1 MVGCAVE
8 SGVSE
13 CFTNPL
19 FERLESLLPAV
30 KDVIWS
36 LPVADRVKLGRLLD
50 DINTLGEESTA
61 TDPALLQAESALLAH
76 RSAGASADRHLLV
89 ANSTDKAFSGKSS
102 KKCGAIYIAESWT
115 CCLDKHGNGLGAA
128 PGSTCCLSPKT
139 GGVLV
144 CGAGSVC
151 NENSG
156 LCYAPGS
163 AVCGDLGCAP
173 GSECWEPTKTCYVPL
188 PGSSPCGEKT
198 MIQCADSG
206 ICCGNGTAPLCG
218 GKGSTCC
225 YKNNIASIC
234 ASGMSCD
241 SDGICVAR

>member
-1 MVGCAVE
+1 MAAF
-8 SGVSE
+8 SGAA
-13 CFTNPL
+13 PL
-19 FERLESLLPAV
+19 ALFAL
-30 KDVIWS
+30 
-36 LPVADRVKLGRLLD
+36 
-50 DINTLGEESTA
+50 
-61 TDPALLQAESALLAH
+61 ALLRQPCLAASDADCGAEEQDESALLQSQAESALLAH

-102 KKCGAIYIAESWT
+102 KKCGAIYIAEDWT

-163 AVCGDLGCAP
+163 TVCGDLGCAP